1 MKYKFSKKLSFYH
14 FAWYNA
20 LERRNLVQTL
30 EDLRQ
35 EKTRIVETY
44 ILKNVYIRNLHNN
57 YLFPRKELFLIKL
70 SGGETRIIDWMSEH
84 DIGSVDYYEIVKTS
98 KTKEIRNNFK
108 KHCIKLKCRLDAE

>member
-1 MKYKFSKKLSFYH
+1 M
-14 FAWYNA
+14 
-20 LERRNLVQTL
+20 QTL
-30 EDLRQ
+30 EDLRK

-57 YLFPRKELFLIKL
+57 CLFPRKELFLIKL
-70 SGGETRIIDWMSEH
+70 SGGETRIIDWLSKH

-108 KHCIKLKCRLDAE
+108 QHCIKLKCRLDDE